1 MEGGFPGYM
10 LIGVCGVAAHIIII
24 VPDIFLTDAV
34 VIVDI
39 SPVAGASVPWR
50 GLLRWIR
57 CGRLLCVYMCCHIVT
72 RRRISGQSI
81 WVPIIIIE
89 IVRVSDRH

>member
-24 VPDIFLTDAV
+24 VPDVFLTDAV

-39 SPVAGASVPWR
+39 SPVAVASVPWR
-50 GLLRWIR
+50 GLWRWLR
-57 CGRLLCVYMCCHIVT
+57 CCLRLLCVYMYCHIVIK
-72 RRRISGQSI
+72 RRVSGQSI
-81 WVPIIIIE
+81 WAPIIITG
-89 IVRVSDRH
+89 IVCVSNR